1 MNNNDDDDDDGDR
14 RTTYLASTR
23 KEQKQQSKRK
33 DIMLLQQITQ
43 CNPLYSHL
51 SLSLTHTH
59 THHTHPYTMCYSRLL
74 GEGGL
79 AVKAEELEQLH
90 TEFEAAVASSLR
102 NGLELYDFPAVIH
115 SIAPGWAKVTDA
127 CGEALLIGHQNTLNN

>member
-1 MNNNDDDDDDGDR
+1 MNNNGGGGDR

-43 CNPLYSHL
+43 CNPISSHL
-51 SLSLTHTH
+51 SLTHSLTHTH
-59 THHTHPYTMCYSRLL
+59 HTSIHTMCYSLT
-74 GEGGL
+74 GGGGL

-102 NGLELYDFPAVIH
+102 NGLELYDFPAAIH
-115 SIAPGWAKVTDA
+115 SIAPGWAKVGCRET
-127 CGEALLIGHQNTLNN
+127 LLIGHQYTQQL